1 MATKEKEILIQ
12 ATAQMNLGNIM
23 LYERSQTQ
31 KYIQFHLY
39 EISRIRKSI
48 YMENRQV
55 VTRSWVERGIGS
67 DCNECGVSFGTDEK
81 ALKFI
86 VVMVACL
93 HEFTANH

>member
-1 MATKEKEILIQ
+1 
-12 ATAQMNLGNIM
+12 
-23 LYERSQTQ
+23 
-31 KYIQFHLY
+31 
-39 EISRIRKSI
+39 
-48 YMENRQV
+48 MENRQV